1 MKKIFS
7 IAAAALMVFAC
18 SKAPKAVVQGSVD
31 NLKDTVV
38 TLQRY
43 IAGQV
48 TTIDTVKVDGEGC
61 FKHKIALTGAQP
73 AFYYICDGENHLATV
88 ILLPG
93 DKVSVNISAGD
104 YTVEG
109 SEESALLKEVTDNF
123 AKAKNELFKL
133 AEMNDRAGM
142 GRTYI
147 DYRKYATRHAFMN
160 PHSITSAAIVFQKFS
175 NDLPVFG
182 EITDV
187 VIFKQIYDSIQPVYP
202 NSEYVAAL
210 KELTTSRSNI
220 LELSNRIDNT
230 PVMNYPE
237 LKMPDVNGKE
247 QVLSDLDGKVI
258 ILSFWSSSQNTHK
271 MFNRTLM
278 DVYGKYHSRGL
289 EIYQICLDVDK
300 VSWAST
306 VKSQGLPWIS
316 VNDGLGNASPAVINY
331 NITSVPAM
339 YIIDRKGTLVGRD
352 YYDPAELSRVI
363 EKYL

>member
-1 MKKIFS
+1 MKRIFS

-48 TTIDTVKVDGEGC
+48 TAIDTIKVDASGN
-61 FKHKIALTGAQP
+61 FKEKIALTGAQP
-73 AFYYICDGENHLATV
+73 AFYYLCDGEKHLATL

-93 DKVSVNISAGD
+93 DKVSVAVAAGD

-133 AEMNDRAGM
+133 AEVDDRAAM
-142 GRTYI
+142 GRAYI
-147 DYRKYATRHAFMN
+147 EYRKSAIKHAFTH

-175 NDLPVFG
+175 NELPVFG

-187 VIFKQIYDSIQPVYP
+187 VIFKQILDSIQPIYP
-202 NSEYVAAL
+202 NSEYVMAL
-210 KELTTSRSNI
+210 KELTTSRGNL
-220 LELSNRIDNT
+220 LELSNRLNNT
-230 PVMNYPE
+230 PVLDHPE
-237 LKMPDVNGKE
+237 ITMPDVNGKE
-247 QVLSDLDGKVI
+247 QVLSDLKDKVV
-258 ILSFWSSSQNTHK
+258 ILSFWSSSQTQQK
-271 MFNRTLM
+271 MFNRTLL
-278 DVYGKYHSRGL
+278 DIYNKYNSRGL

-300 VSWAST
+300 ASWAST
-306 VKSQGLPWIS
+306 VKSQELPWIS
-316 VNDGLGNASPAVINY
+316 VNDGLGNASPAVVNY
-331 NITSVPAM
+331 NITRVPTM
-339 YIIDRKGTLVGRD
+339 FVIDRKGNLVGRD